1 MEHVDWWQVAD
12 RVYIEKKNK
21 KNWWSTQVMEGGWED
36 MPLQTICYRSR
47 DETGD
52 INGRQEAYQTSPT

>member
-1 MEHVDWWQVAD
+1 
-12 RVYIEKKNK
+12 
-21 KNWWSTQVMEGGWED
+21 MEGGWED

-52 INGRQEAYQTSPT
+52 INGRQEAY

>member
-1 MEHVDWWQVAD
+1 MEHDDWWQVAE

-21 KNWWSTQVMEGGWED
+21 KTWQSIWVMEGGWED
-36 MPLQTICYRSR
+36 RPLQTIYYRSR

-52 INGRQEAYQTSPT
+52 INGRQEV